1 MNKIFES
8 IQIWKM
14 VLLII
19 VANLLN
25 YIIALGLKS
34 VFDFSDGVGLEVVR
48 ALMFAIQILWFYVI
62 FAKNKVSIKGE
73 LRQLKNDINIREFTA
88 VIIFNYALSIGMVLT
103 LLFVVTKLAPTD
115 VLASIMEGAEVPTE
129 FTSALI
135 GLITASILAPIAEE
149 LLFRGVLLTRMKR
162 KIGVTAAVLLSSA
175 LFGMTHLSVSML
187 HAGIFG
193 ICMCILYLKT
203 KNILVPIVFHMIYN
217 FLLTVVGSY
226 EVLFGIQASAETA
239 LVLHTAT
246 TLIQVV
252 ACMIVMIISGIYLSK
267 KFRSFNLKPYKNSIK
282 KEGLSKC

>member
-14 VLLII
+14 LLVII

-25 YIIALGLKS
+25 YVIALGLKS
-34 VFDFSDGVGLEVVR
+34 VFDFSEGVGLEVVR
-48 ALMFAIQILWFYVI
+48 ALMFAIQILWFYVM

-88 VIIFNYALSIGMVLT
+88 VMIFNYALSIGMVLT
-103 LLFVVTKLAPTD
+103 LLFVVTKLVPTD

-129 FTSALI
+129 FASALI

-149 LLFRGVLLTRMKR
+149 LIFRGVLLTRMKR
-162 KIGVTAAVLLSSA
+162 KIGVTAAVLLSS
-175 LFGMTHLSVSML
+175 T
-187 HAGIFG
+187 
-193 ICMCILYLKT
+193 
-203 KNILVPIVFHMIYN
+203 
-217 FLLTVVGSY
+217 
-226 EVLFGIQASAETA
+226 LFGIQASAETA

-246 TLIQVV
+246 TLIEVV
-252 ACMIVMIISGIYLSK
+252 ACMIVMIIWGIYLSK
-267 KFRSFNLKPYKNSIK
+267 KFRFFNLKPYKNSIK